1 MDRVLLGKNL
11 TTGVTDRSPLGTI
24 DPVLEHG
31 SSHHFLKS
39 PNSCEGHRARI
50 SQGRDLENKYKE
62 VQMSFIGIDVSKA
75 QLDIAVRPDNKMW
88 SAVNAEADIA
98 EVVERLR
105 EFSPQVIVVEAT
117 GGLEMPLVAA
127 LSQASL
133 PVVVINPRQARNFAK
148 AVGRMAK
155 TDRIDAEM
163 LAHFGEAVKPEV
175 RLLKDED
182 HQVLTALVTRRRQ
195 VIEMLTAEKNRLGI
209 SPKVVHQDIQK
220 HIDWLQTQLK
230 DMDRQLESAIRKS
243 PAWREKDDLLRSVPG
258 VGPVLS
264 LSLITGLP
272 ELGTLSRRQIAALVG
287 VAPLNRDSGLFRG
300 KRTVW
305 GGRSQIRSVLYMAT
319 LSASCVN
326 PAISTFYRRLIGAGK
341 KPKVALTACMRKL
354 LTILNA
360 MMKNRVQWQ
369 AHYAACPQ
377 NNTK

>member
-1 MDRVLLGKNL
+1 
-11 TTGVTDRSPLGTI
+11 
-24 DPVLEHG
+24 
-31 SSHHFLKS
+31 
-39 PNSCEGHRARI
+39 
-50 SQGRDLENKYKE
+50 
-62 VQMSFIGIDVSKA
+62 MSFIGIDVSKS

-88 SAVNAEADIA
+88 SAVNAEADIV
-98 EVVERLR
+98 EVVERVR

-182 HQVLTALVTRRRQ
+182 NQVLTALVTRRRQ

-220 HIDWLQTQLK
+220 HIDWLQARLK
-230 DMDRQLESAIRKS
+230 DMDRQLDSAIRKS

-287 VAPLNRDSGLFRG
+287 IAPLNRDSGLFRG

-326 PAISTFYRRLIGAGK
+326 PAISTFYRRLVEAGK

-369 AHYAACPQ
+369 AHYATCPTQ
-377 NNTK
+377 KNA